1 MSEEIPSETVFDF
14 YIAQPCE
21 EVSQKFREPIKSW
34 IQTGSRLLDTLVR
47 TLNETGNFALGIFLI
62 SLEYSLRSQEGI
74 PNSLPFPSPF
84 IQCINIQ
91 FKGKFFSL
99 YLDNKNV
106 EYILLRSITEI
117 IPQHC
122 PIRFFWRGGGKKNK
136 KEKKRNRVERR
147 RKISDKPISMLVNR
161 KCNET
166 KRKIN
171 GETVERRGET
181 KPCWMRSVSAAIL
194 IKELRV

>member
-62 SLEYSLRSQEGI
+62 SLEYSLRSQKGI

-122 PIRFFWRGGGKKNK
+122 PIRFFWRGG
-136 KEKKRNRVERR
+136 EKKIRKKRR
-147 RKISDKPISMLVNR
+147 ETEWREEEKSLINQFRCSLIGSV
-161 KCNET
+161 T
-166 KRKIN
+166 KR
-171 GETVERRGET
+171 RG
-181 KPCWMRSVSAAIL
+181 R
-194 IKELRV
+194 

>member
-106 EYILLRSITEI
+106 EYILLCSITEI
-117 IPQHC
+117 IPQLSDK
-122 PIRFFWRGGGKKNK
+122 IFLTRRGKKNK